1 MNIHNCHSELLQEW
15 ECSTTVYIA
24 YKHGLHLRSAGRL
37 VQMANSYEARI
48 TLICGNKQADAASV
62 LDILSLTAGQGS
74 CLSILAEGTD
84 AEKAV
89 QNMATALCS
98 DQL

>member
-1 MNIHNCHSELLQEW
+1 MNIRNCHQELSQER

-24 YKHGLHLRSAGRL
+24 CKHGLHLRPAGRL

-89 QNMATALCS
+89 QNMATVLCS
-98 DQL
+98 DEL